1 MYLPTRRWVA
11 GARSAA
17 NPCAASPFCESLILA
32 YQNLSSL
39 LPRPQQKQGARI
51 SGRAVDSRA
60 RRKQELRSILHAASG
75 VRRVFVGGGLASYRL
90 QSAVRV
96 DFRLPPVC
104 LLTDSPPVPG
114 SGGAR
119 PTTTLALP
127 GSPFAA
133 SGPIC
138 SPRDGQ
144 MKQSRL
150 HSCPFCM
157 RQRPAELSAN
167 RQRDRQYDDS
177 LSSPH
182 YD

>member
-1 MYLPTRRWVA
+1 MQRARFANRLFWPTRTYQVCSLDHS
-11 GARSAA
+11 RSRA
-17 NPCAASPFCESLILA
+17 PELA
-32 YQNLSSL
+32 EELST
-39 LPRPQQKQGARI
+39 PE
-51 SGRAVDSRA
+51 SRA
-60 RRKQELRSILHAASG
+60 RRKQELRSISHADSG

-96 DFRLPPVC
+96 DFGLPPVC

-177 LSSPH
+177 LSTPH